1 MEETGR
7 RSKDRLPVKKTLKF
21 IEPSEITGQLINF
34 SSDGV
39 GIEVSEPISL
49 QTAVT
54 IEMFGGDLTASG
66 HIVWINNEAET
77 VQVGV
82 VFREEDQIL
91 IDHYLELRGHN

>member
-7 RSKDRLPVKKTLKF
+7 RSKDRLPVKKNLKF
-21 IEPSEITGQLINF
+21 IEPPDITGQLINF

-39 GIEVSEPISL
+39 GIEVSDPISL
-49 QTAVT
+49 QTPVT

-66 HIVWINNEAET
+66 NIVWVKDEPDS

-82 VFREEDQIL
+82 VFKEEDQIL
-91 IDHYLELRGHN
+91 IDHYLELRGHS